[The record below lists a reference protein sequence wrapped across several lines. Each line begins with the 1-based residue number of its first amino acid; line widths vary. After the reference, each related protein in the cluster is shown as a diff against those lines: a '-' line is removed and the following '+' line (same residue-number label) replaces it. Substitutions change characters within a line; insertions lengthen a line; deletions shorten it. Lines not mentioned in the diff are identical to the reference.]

1 MGNRISPP
9 NRISP
14 NIGPTGWQFYKIA
27 DGPLDIVGKKIEIFV
42 EGIDTPII
50 SSKWELSYP
59 ESGEGHI
66 LEAYKEDVGGA
77 KILVL
82 NEATYDGAADTN
94 GTYPLSGIFVSGNVR
109 SIYIAGSEVVHK
121 IDNKYIDLDVIP
133 SVIFDVPDEYN
144 PYSSYGYNEYEVLT
158 GGTPIKLNMRLSNG
172 YAIDGIR
179 SERIS
184 YSGSNAGNEGYVDY
198 DYEEQDWF
206 VYPGSEE
213 GRAFLLLKIYAYKE
227 QDDDYSSLCRVTAF
241 ITIQTGGFD

>member
-1 MGNRISPP
+1 MGNRVSPP
-9 NRISP
+9 NRVMPPIE
-14 NIGPTGWQFYKIA
+14 PTWQFYKIA

-50 SSKWELSYP
+50 GSKWKSHYP

-82 NEATYDGAADTN
+82 NEATYSRPVDTN

-133 SVIFDVPDEYN
+133 SVIFDVHDEYH
-144 PYSSYGYNEYEVLT
+144 PYSSYGYNEYVVTENPT
-158 GGTPIKLNMRLSNG
+158 KLNMRLSNG
-172 YAIDGIR
+172 YVIDGIE

-184 YSGSNAGNEGYVDY
+184 YDGSDAGEPGYVAY
-198 DYEEQDWF
+198 DYEEEDWF

-213 GRAFLLLKIYAYKE
+213 GKVILLLKVYAIKE
-227 QDDDYSSLCRVTAF
+227 QDDDSNLCCVTAF
-241 ITIQTGGFD
+241 ITIQTGGVD